1 MTRNFFTISLMLSF
15 FLFSNSSKAQFGIE
29 VNYGLNGVV
38 QPSITNFSHFGGG
51 ILYDFNESFGAKL
64 DFGSDQF
71 RSTSDFFKKETG
83 INSTRISLQATAN
96 ISDLID
102 PTSLYSSFN
111 LSGHLGGGYTFI
123 SSTEYPKADNTV
135 NAIIGLTPKIKITQG
150 LYFAVDASV
159 IFNLS
164 QHYGFDGQF
173 TYEGYPNSITGIM
186 YNLTGGI
193 VYKFN
198 EYY

>member
-1 MTRNFFTISLMLSF
+1 MTRNFFTISLILSF

-29 VNYGLNGVV
+29 INYGLNGVL
-38 QPSITNFSHFGGG
+38 QPSINNFSHFGGG
-51 ILYDFNESFGAKL
+51 ILYDFDESFGAKL

-71 RSTSDFFKKETG
+71 RSRNDSFNKETG
-83 INSTRISLQATAN
+83 INITRISLQATAN

-111 LSGHLGGGYTFI
+111 LSAHAGGGYSFI
-123 SSTEYPKADNTV
+123 KSTEYSNADNTV
-135 NAIIGLTPKIKITQG
+135 NAIIGLTPKIKISQG
-150 LYFAVDASV
+150 LYFAIDTSV

-173 TYEGYPNSITGIM
+173 TYQGYPNSITGIM
-186 YNLTGGI
+186 YNITGGI
-193 VYKFN
+193 VYKFD